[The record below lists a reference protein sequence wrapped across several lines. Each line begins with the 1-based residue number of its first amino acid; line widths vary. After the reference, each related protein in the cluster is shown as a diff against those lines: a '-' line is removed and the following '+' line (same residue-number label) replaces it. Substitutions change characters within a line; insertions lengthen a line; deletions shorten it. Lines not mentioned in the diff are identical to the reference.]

1 MTRAAANSGGRLF
14 CIRIGQ
20 MGGRAAVYDNRQGT
34 LFESLEIPPLI
45 RTKAVALILVLLC
58 QNHSPPEH
66 SLLDLL
72 NQQSQPL
79 YRPQVEAVSCNQAKV
94 GDDRAQLL
102 IPGHGSTASLCDLT
116 MERYRG
122 ELVPERRKL

>member
-79 YRPQVEAVSCNQAKV
+79 YRPQVEAVSCNQANV
-94 GDDRAQLL
+94 GDDRA
-102 IPGHGSTASLCDLT
+102 
-116 MERYRG
+116 
-122 ELVPERRKL
+122 